1 MKMRLMMLAV
11 GYLALTG
18 CATVH
23 QEDLDP
29 WAGVPVAELDTHPIF
44 LTFPVVRTKAADGT
58 EMRRYINGRNVASC
72 SGGGSVFANTGVDM
86 ATYNTFS
93 NCMQGFAACNSIFYI
108 KDGRVQQV
116 TLIGT
121 GGARCYSN
129 ESLRPGFR
137 GSVNIR

>member
-29 WAGVPVAELDTHPIF
+29 WAGV
-44 LTFPVVRTKAADGT
+44 PVVRTKAADGT

-137 GSVNIR
+137 GSVNI